1 MYIVY
6 SKGVQFMRRI
16 LSLFTAIVLL
26 LGLCA
31 CGTAG
36 EPAADATTAPPA
48 ATFKAGYGKVD
59 ITPQDSVP
67 MNGYSSSSERMST
80 GILSYIYSIAVAVQ
94 DADGNIAVVCSVDN
108 AAVGEAICT
117 EVRMWVV
124 EKLGIPM
131 ENILIASIHQHSC
144 PDPYNTAEPSSA
156 RYRTLLVE
164 GIRKSIKQ
172 AVEDL
177 KPAEMYI
184 NTATTEALSFVR
196 HYIANDPA
204 GSIVGDNYND
214 AIGAQYGYKGHESES
229 DKEMRLVKFTREGGN
244 DIIMVNFQAHPHMGT
259 SSADKNVHS
268 DWPGVMRDTVTEKLG
283 ADCIYFSGAGGNL
296 NSTSRIKEENISVDF
311 RDHGKRAA
319 NYIVKAEDSYTKVNT
334 GKVACKEITI
344 TYEADHSM
352 DHLLPQASLVT
363 AARSRGTAEAV
374 ELVKQYPE
382 LHSIYHASAV
392 VGKAAEGPTRDM
404 VISVI
409 TFGDVAFTVH
419 PYEMFD
425 TNGMELRA
433 GSVGNN
439 NYDADDQLA
448 NPFAMTFIA
457 TMGNGTHGYV
467 PSRLGYTNGGYSTDI
482 TKFAPGTGEQLV
494 GDYLRLLAELHG

>member
-1 MYIVY
+1 M
-6 SKGVQFMRRI
+6 KRL
-16 LSLFTAIVLL
+16 LSFFFAAVLL
-26 LGLCA
+26 LSLCA

-36 EPAADATTAPPA
+36 EGSAAQSTAAPAAV
-48 ATFKAGYGKVD
+48 FKAGFGKVD
-59 ITPQDSVP
+59 ITPQESVP
-67 MNGYSSSSERMST
+67 MNGYASSSERMST
-80 GILSYIYSIAVAVQ
+80 GILSYIYAISVAVQ

-108 AAVGEAICT
+108 AATGEAIAS
-117 EVRMWVV
+117 EARMWAE
-124 EKLGIPM
+124 EKLDIPA
-131 ENILIASIHQHSC
+131 ENILVSSIHQHSC
-144 PDPYNTAEPSSA
+144 PDPGNTAEPSSG
-156 RYRTLLVE
+156 RYRTRLVE
-164 GIRKSIKQ
+164 GIRNSIKQ

-204 GSIVGDNYND
+204 GTIVGDNYND
-214 AIGAQYGYKGHESES
+214 AVGSQYGYKGHESDS
-229 DKEMRLVKFTREGGN
+229 DKEMRLIKFTREEGD
-244 DIIMVNFQAHPHMGT
+244 DIILVNFQAHPHMGT

-283 ADCIYFSGAGGNL
+283 AQCIYFSGAGGNL
-296 NSTSRIKEENISVDF
+296 NSTSRIKEENVSVDF

-319 NYIVKAEDSYTKVNT
+319 HYVVKAEDSYTKVNT
-334 GKVACKEITI
+334 GSVQCKQITV
-344 TYEADHSM
+344 THEADHSM
-352 DHLLPQASLVT
+352 DHLLPQASIVT

-374 ELVKQYPE
+374 ELIKQYPE

-433 GSVGNN
+433 GTVGNE
-439 NYDADDQLA
+439 NYDADDQLE

-482 TKFAPGTGEQLV
+482 TKFSPGTGEQLV
-494 GDYLRLLAELHG
+494 GDYLRLLNELHN

>member
-1 MYIVY
+1 MKKVFAVI
-6 SKGVQFMRRI
+6 ML
-16 LSLFTAIVLL
+16 LSIL

-31 CGTAG
+31 CGSAGTSAANTATEG
-36 EPAADATTAPPA
+36 GSIATG
-48 ATFKAGYGKVD
+48 FKAGFGKAD
-59 ITPQDSVP
+59 ITPDESVP

-80 GILSYIYSIAVAVQ
+80 GILSYIYAIAVAVQ

-108 AAVGEAICT
+108 AATGEAIAN
-117 EVRMWVV
+117 EARSWAE
-124 EKLGIPM
+124 EKLGIPQ
-131 ENILIASIHQHSC
+131 ENIVISSIHQHSC
-144 PDPYNTAEPSSA
+144 PDPSNGNELSSG
-156 RYRTLLVE
+156 RYRTKLVD
-164 GIRKSIKQ
+164 GIRKSIRK

-196 HYIANDPA
+196 HYIANDEA
-204 GSIVGDNYND
+204 GTLVGDNYND
-214 AIGAQYGYKGHESES
+214 AIGSKYGYKGHESES

-259 SSADKNVHS
+259 SSSDTNVHS
-268 DWPGVMRDTVTEKLG
+268 DWPGVMRDTVAEKLG

-296 NSTSRIKEENISVDF
+296 NSASRIKEENISVDF

-319 NYIVKAEDSYTKVNT
+319 HYVVMAEDSYTKVNT
-334 GKVACKEITI
+334 GSVACKEITV
-344 TYEADHSM
+344 THESDHSM
-352 DHLLPQASLVT
+352 DHLLAQASIV
-363 AARSRGTAEAV
+363 AEARNRSTAEAV
-374 ELVKQYPE
+374 AIIADYPE
-382 LHSIYHASAV
+382 LHSIYHASAIV
-392 VGKAAEGPTRDM
+392 NKAKEGATRDM

-433 GSVGNN
+433 GSVGNA
-439 NYDADDQLA
+439 NYDADDQLE
-448 NPFAMTFIA
+448 NPFAMTFIT

-494 GDYLRLLAELHG
+494 GDYLRLLNELHG

>member
-1 MYIVY
+1 M
-6 SKGVQFMRRI
+6 KRL
-16 LSLFTAIVLL
+16 LSFFFAAAMLL
-26 LGLCA
+26 SLCA
-31 CGTAG
+31 CGAAG
-36 EPAADATTAPPA
+36 DSANAGTTAAPSA
-48 ATFKAGYGKVD
+48 AASFKAGYGKAD
-59 ITPQDSVP
+59 ITPQESVP
-67 MNGYSSSSERMST
+67 MNGYASSSERMST
-80 GILSYIYSIAVAVQ
+80 GILSYLYSIAVAVQ
-94 DADGNIAVVCSVDN
+94 DADGNTAIVCAVDN
-108 AAVGEAICT
+108 VALGDAISN
-117 EVRMWVV
+117 EVRLWANN
-124 EKLGIPM
+124 KLGIPM
-131 ENILIASIHQHSC
+131 ENILICSLHQHSC
-144 PDPYNTAEPSSA
+144 PDPNNGEVPSSA
-156 RYRTLLVE
+156 KYRTLLVD
-164 GIRKSIKQ
+164 GICKSIKL

-184 NTATTEALSFVR
+184 NTATTNALSFVR
-196 HYIANDPA
+196 HYIANDEA
-204 GSIVGDNYND
+204 GTLVGDNYND
-214 AIGAQYGYKGHESES
+214 AIGSKYGYKGHESDS
-229 DKEMRLVKFTREGGN
+229 DKEMRLVKFTREGGK
-244 DIIMVNFQAHPHMGT
+244 DIIMVNFQTHPHMGA
-259 SSADKNVHS
+259 SANYYDVHS
-268 DWPGVMRDTVTEKLG
+268 DWPGVMRDTVTEKLD
-283 ADCIYFSGAGGNL
+283 AECIYFSGAGGNL
-296 NSTSRIKEENISVDF
+296 NSTSRIKEENVSVDF

-363 AARSRGTAEAV
+363 AARGRSTAEAV

-404 VISVI
+404 TISVI

-433 GSVGNN
+433 GSVGNE
-439 NYDADDQLA
+439 NYDADDQLE

-467 PSRLGYTNGGYSTDI
+467 PSRLGFTNGGYSTDI

-494 GDYLRLLAELHG
+494 GDYLRLLNELHG